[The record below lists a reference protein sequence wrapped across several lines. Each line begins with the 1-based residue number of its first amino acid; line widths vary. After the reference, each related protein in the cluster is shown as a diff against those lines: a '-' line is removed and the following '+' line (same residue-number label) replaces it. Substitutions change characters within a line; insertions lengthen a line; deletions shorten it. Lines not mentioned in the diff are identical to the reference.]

1 MWSEAN
7 QLHPLKWFTVR
18 NNKKNPR
25 RHGWL
30 PMQSSIDNT
39 CIVLH
44 ARFFFNYPCSLSN
57 IFIVLHAR
65 TLFQNKI
72 NMKI

>member
-44 ARFFFNYPCSLSN
+44 ARFFLQLPMQSKQYIYCL
-57 IFIVLHAR
+57 AR
-65 TLFQNKI
+65 PNSISK
-72 NMKI
+72 